1 MKSIIQHQLGFT
13 MVELLVVMVII
24 ALLGGVVVPNIS
36 SYINSRTLAE
46 QRKSLATE
54 IAALPAKAHFTQQA
68 ISINSSDQLAL
79 VTSGQINKDQITIT
93 QPIKVLSNGFCK
105 GGELTLSLAGNN
117 YVLSVNPP
125 LCSVTM

>member
-1 MKSIIQHQLGFT
+1 

-24 ALLGGVVVPNIS
+24 ALLGGVVMPNIS

-54 IAALPAKAHFTQQA
+54 IAALPAQAHFKQQA
-68 ISINSSDQLAL
+68 IVINSSDQLAL
-79 VTSGQINKDQITIT
+79 VTSGQVDEDQITIT

-105 GGELTLSLAGNN
+105 GGELTLNLADSKH
-117 YVLSVNPP
+117 VLSVSPP
-125 LCSVTM
+125 LCSVAF